1 MLPRVRIRA
10 RWVPLYASKGA
21 LCAMRLQIAM
31 PAIGISVIDHTPKE
45 LLFIALQHMA
55 ADVRVWHTGKTVL
68 DFGIRRFLINNQLP
82 DTSHPYVLG
91 PVTGPAAS
99 GPPTSNGEAA
109 PAKQQC
115 KEEGKGKGVSKDKAK
130 SQQPPAPASA
140 STGGS
145 AAANTVTTRMADLP
159 PLTEGSAAGAAG
171 GADAASY
178 TASTGG
184 GDAERSRAKQ
194 PGGSSAGAAVAPA
207 AGGAGTSGGARTS
220 ALQDT
225 VAVHVALV
233 SHPSVLYLSD
243 VSLRLLRLAV
253 NIDDQLFLELLR
265 FISNLHTG
273 AAGGAG
279 SGDTVDVLR
288 LLAEQDDVEAY
299 RRGLARPAARHPCQ

>member
-1 MLPRVRIRA
+1 M
-10 RWVPLYASKGA
+10 
-21 LCAMRLQIAM
+21 
-31 PAIGISVIDHTPKE
+31 
-45 LLFIALQHMA
+45 
-55 ADVRVWHTGKTVL
+55 L

-91 PVTGPAAS
+91 PVTGPAAG
-99 GPPTSNGEAA
+99 GPPTTNGEAA
-109 PAKQQC
+109 PAKQQR
-115 KEEGKGKGVSKDKAK
+115 KEEGKGKGGSKDKGK
-130 SQQPPAPASA
+130 SQQPPAPATA

-159 PLTEGSAAGAAG
+159 PPTEGSAAGAAG

-194 PGGSSAGAAVAPA
+194 PGGSSSGVAVAPA
-207 AGGAGTSGGARTS
+207 AGGAGTRAS

-253 NIDDQLFLELLR
+253 NIDDQLFLEVLR